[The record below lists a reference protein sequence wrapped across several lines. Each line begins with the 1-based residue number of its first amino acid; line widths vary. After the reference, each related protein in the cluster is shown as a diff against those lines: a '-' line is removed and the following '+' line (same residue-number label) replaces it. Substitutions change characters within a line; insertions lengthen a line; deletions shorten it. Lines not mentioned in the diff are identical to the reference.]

1 MNLYDKLVE
10 YGSGDYY
17 PMHMP
22 GHKRNPRLLHMVDPY
37 SIDITEI
44 EGFDNLH
51 HAQEILLEG
60 MERTAALYGSEHT
73 SYLTGGSTAGI
84 LTGISAC
91 TSKGDRILVARN
103 SHKSVYHAIYLQE
116 LKPVYLYPEILQGY
130 GINSGITPQAVE
142 DMLIKYP
149 DIKLVVITSP
159 TYEGI
164 VSDIRGIA
172 NAAHRHG
179 VPLMVDEAHGAHLG
193 FHSGFPTGSVSLG
206 SDLVIHSI
214 HKTLP
219 AFTQTALIHI
229 NGSLVDYEEIKRYL
243 AIYQSSSPS
252 YILMAGME
260 QCITLL
266 EQEKNEL
273 FDAFHKQL
281 GCFYK
286 RLEGLKHLKLLTLD
300 GVRKL
305 GGYDFDPS
313 KITVS
318 ARGTEVTGKYLYDQ
332 LLNRYHIQME
342 MTAGDY
348 VLGMTSIADTE
359 EGFVRLGDALLEL
372 DQELKHC
379 MDLYLSQGETQEWK
393 VSAVY
398 DYEKD
403 RAGDKTDLAQNQP
416 ERVLFCHD
424 AYGKP
429 QEVIWLTDSAD
440 RIAAEYIYLYPPGI
454 PLLVPGERISRPLL
468 ARLAE
473 YLDKGLTLQGL
484 EDMDGEFIKVLAASV
499 GKS

>member
-1 MNLYDKLVE
+1 MNLYDRLLE

-22 GHKRNPRLLHMVDPY
+22 GHKRNSRLLHLADPY

-51 HAQEILLEG
+51 HAQGILLEG
-60 MERTAALYGSEHT
+60 MERAAALYGSEH
-73 SYLTGGSTAGI
+73 SDYLTGGSTAGI

-116 LKPVYLYPEILQGY
+116 LKPVYIYPEILPGY
-130 GINSGITPQAVE
+130 GINGGITPQTVE
-142 DMLIKYP
+142 EMLIKYP

-172 NAAHRHG
+172 QAAHRHG
-179 VPLMVDEAHGAHLG
+179 MPLMVDEAHGAHLG
-193 FHSGFPTGSVSLG
+193 FHSGFPAGSVSLG
-206 SDLVIHSI
+206 ADIVIHSI

-219 AFTQTALIHI
+219 AFTQTALIHV
-229 NGSLVDYEEIKRYL
+229 NGRLVKYEEIKRYL
-243 AIYQSSSPS
+243 SIYQSSSPS

-266 EQEKNEL
+266 EQRKEEL
-273 FDAFHKQL
+273 FEAFYKEL
-281 GCFYK
+281 GTFYK
-286 RLEGLKHLKLLTLD
+286 RLEGLKYLKLLTP
-300 GVRKL
+300 GEVRKF

-318 ARGTEVTGKYLYDQ
+318 AGGTEVTGKYLYEQ

-359 EGFVRLGDALLEL
+359 EGFARLENALLEL
-372 DQELKHC
+372 DKELKH
-379 MDLYLSQGETQEWK
+379 STGWSIPEGETQGLK
-393 VSAVY
+393 GTFGY
-398 DYEKD
+398 DKGG
-403 RAGDKTDLAQNQP
+403 AGYGADFAQNPP
-416 ERVLFCHD
+416 ERVLYCHD
-424 AYGKP
+424 AYKKP
-429 QEVIWLTDSAD
+429 KEIILLTDSED

-454 PLLVPGERISRPLL
+454 PLLVPGEKISRELL
-468 ARLAE
+468 ARLAG
-473 YLDKGLTLQGL
+473 YLDKGLSLQGL
-484 EDMDGEFIKVLAASV
+484 EDMDGKHIKVVAVSSAKPV
-499 GKS
+499 